1 MLSDR
6 TEKDGRRLRPWET
19 AALLALCLAL
29 LWGSWAQA
37 KQERIAAGLIRLHV
51 LAASDAPEEQARKLR
66 VRDAVL
72 SAVEPALAGASDAA
86 EARALLEA
94 ALPSIARAAEGSC
107 EGRPVQV
114 DLGMEDY
121 PLRDYEDFALPAG
134 RYLSLRVLLG
144 EGQGHNWWCVVFPPL
159 CLEAAEER
167 EADLRRA
174 IGEADSALVLRR
186 EGCELRFKLVELWGE
201 LKAALR

>member
-1 MLSDR
+1 MLSIS
-6 TEKDGRRLRPWET
+6 TEKYARRLRPWET

-51 LAASDAPEEQARKLR
+51 LAASDAPEEQALKLR

-72 SAVEPALAGASDAA
+72 AVTEPALAGAEDAA
-86 EARALLEA
+86 EAQALLEA
-94 ALPSIARAAEGSC
+94 ALPAIARAAEGSS

-134 RYLSLRVLLG
+134 RYLSLRVILG

-201 LKAALR
+201 LRAALR

>member
-1 MLSDR
+1 MLSGL

-51 LAASDAPEEQARKLR
+51 LAASDAPEEQALKLR

-72 SAVEPALAGASDAA
+72 SAVEPALAGASDAD

-94 ALPSIARAAEGSC
+94 ALPSIARAAEGSS

-134 RYLSLRVLLG
+134 RYLSLRVILG

-174 IGEADSALVLRR
+174 IGEADGALVLRR

>member
-1 MLSDR
+1 MLSNI

-37 KQERIAAGLIRLHV
+37 RQERIAAGLIRLHV
-51 LAASDAPEEQARKLR
+51 LAASDAPEEQALKLR

-72 SAVEPALAGASDAA
+72 SAAEPALAGAGDVA

-94 ALPSIARAAEGSC
+94 ALPAISRAAESAG
-107 EGRPVQV
+107 EGRPVRV
-114 DLGMEDY
+114 ELGMEDY

-134 RYLSLRVLLG
+134 RYLSLRVILG

-159 CLEAAEER
+159 CLEVAEER
-167 EADLRRA
+167 EADLQRA
-174 IGEADSALVLRR
+174 IGPEDSALVLRR
-186 EGCELRFKLVELWGE
+186 EGCALRFKLVELWGE